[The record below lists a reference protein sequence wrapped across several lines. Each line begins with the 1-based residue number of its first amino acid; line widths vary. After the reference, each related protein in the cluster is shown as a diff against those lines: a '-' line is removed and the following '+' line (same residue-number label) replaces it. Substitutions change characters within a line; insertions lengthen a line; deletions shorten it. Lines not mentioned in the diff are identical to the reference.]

1 MDDDANG
8 DVDVEESDEVSSLTL
23 CGFLL
28 FLCEQSLKLSRQ
40 AVPWEEVFLL
50 LACSLGSHP
59 YQGR

>member
-23 CGFLL
+23 RGSLL

-40 AVPWEEVFLL
+40 ALPWGEVFLL
-50 LACSLGSHP
+50 LACSLASHP
-59 YQGR
+59 HQGR